1 MSKVIAIVFAGGIGS
16 RMGGSLPKQF
26 MEMLGKPVLAWT
38 IEVFERH
45 PRVDGIV
52 IVANGS
58 HLDDTRALCKE
69 HGIGKV
75 EAVVE
80 GGASAQESIYNGLC
94 SVATMDCGLD
104 DVVLLNDGV
113 RPYIDA
119 SVIDAVIDS
128 VRAYGNGVTFTPCY
142 ETIVLSKDGAEISA
156 IPARKESYTAQAP
169 QGFRLGELLDAHR
182 RIRSLPEGYDGLVD
196 QATLYWKLGLP
207 IHLVQGNRGNIKIT
221 TPEDI
226 CMLEALM
233 KQRESV
239 RKSLEEIV

>member
-1 MSKVIAIVFAGGIGS
+1 MSKVIAVVFAGGVGS

-38 IEVFERH
+38 LEVFERH
-45 PRVDGIV
+45 PRVDSIV
-52 IVANGS
+52 LVANGS
-58 HLDDTRALCKE
+58 HLDDTRALCKKYA
-69 HGIGKV
+69 ITKV

-94 SVATMDCGLD
+94 AVSNMGAGPDE
-104 DVVLLNDGV
+104 VVLLNDGV
-113 RPYIDA
+113 RPYIDV

-128 VRAYGNGVTFTPCY
+128 VRMYGNGVTFTPCY
-142 ETIVLSKDGAEISA
+142 ETIVLSGDGAEISA

-169 QGFRLGELLDAHR
+169 QGFRLGELLNAHR
-182 RIRSLPEGYDGLVD
+182 RIRSSPEGYEGLVD

-207 IHLVQGNRGNIKIT
+207 IHLVRGNRGNIKIT

-226 CMLEALM
+226 CMLEALI
-233 KQRESV
+233 KHRESNC
-239 RKSLEEIV
+239 E